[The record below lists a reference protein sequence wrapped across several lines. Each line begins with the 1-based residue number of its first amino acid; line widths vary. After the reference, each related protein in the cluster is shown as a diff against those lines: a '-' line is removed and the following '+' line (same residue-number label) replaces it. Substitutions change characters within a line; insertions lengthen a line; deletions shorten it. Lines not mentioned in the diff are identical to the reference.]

1 MKERLLR
8 NEPPTPSLESTR
20 HEEEEEVELSET
32 REDLL
37 QGIRAMDSS
46 IQTLKQEMSK
56 LMSVYDTA
64 QGEVVQGAGQ
74 PLTPDITEAG
84 RTVLEVVSSKLHC
97 NLH

>member
-20 HEEEEEVELSET
+20 HEEEEVELSET

-64 QGEVVQGAGQ
+64 QGAGQ

-84 RTVLEVVSSKLHC
+84 RTVLEVVSSKLHG

>member
-20 HEEEEEVELSET
+20 QEEEEEEEVELSET

-64 QGEVVQGAGQ
+64 QGAGQ

-84 RTVLEVVSSKLHC
+84 RTVLEVVSSKV
-97 NLH
+97 

>member
-64 QGEVVQGAGQ
+64 QGAGQ